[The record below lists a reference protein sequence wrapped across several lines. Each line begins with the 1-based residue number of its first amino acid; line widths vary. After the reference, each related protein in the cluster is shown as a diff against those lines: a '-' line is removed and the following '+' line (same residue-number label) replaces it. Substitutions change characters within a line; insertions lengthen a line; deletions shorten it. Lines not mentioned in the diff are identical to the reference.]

1 MKLTKNTLKAFVK
14 DLYVDPNFKW
24 LIDLKETFPN
34 AKPYLVGGKVRDLLL
49 GRESA
54 DYDFVISHVPSEELQ
69 KFLETKGGVNLV
81 GKSFGVFVFRPFGST
96 LDREIEIA
104 LPRTEHS
111 FNTGGYRDFEIQT
124 DPDLPIE
131 KDLSRRDFTINAM
144 AIDLDDAE
152 IIDPF
157 KGQVDLKDKMVR
169 AVRSA
174 DERFKEDYT
183 RMLRAVRFST
193 KLGFPIGPKTKK
205 ALIDHAAGIKEVP
218 AERVQEELNK
228 ILLSKNVEHGF
239 NILAQ
244 TGLLQY
250 ILPEIAEGIKVEQG
264 KAHIY
269 PVFDHLVKSAD
280 TASNREYGLP
290 VILGAL
296 FHDAGKPRT
305 KLGEGDNTSFYQHEY
320 VGEKMCRDA
329 LNRLKYPKDTIKKAT
344 HLVRNHMFY
353 YNVGEITDAGVRR
366 LIAKVGPDNIDDLIR
381 LRICDRLGMGR
392 PKAKPFKLVELERR
406 VKLLQTDPV
415 SVKMLAID
423 GNDIMGKLKIKP
435 SIRIKYL
442 QNALLNE
449 VLDDPGRN
457 TKDKMM
463 KRLVELNEK
472 SDDELKAMT
481 PDLEAVE
488 IVRKKEVLKDYKGVE

>member
-1 MKLTKNTLKAFVK
+1 MKLTKNTLKAFIK
-14 DLYVDPNFKW
+14 DLYADPNFKW
-24 LIDLKETFPN
+24 LVELKETFPK
-34 AKPYLVGGKVRDLLL
+34 ATPYLVGGMVRDLHL

-54 DYDFVISHVPSEELQ
+54 DYDFVIANVPSEELQ
-69 KFLETKGGVNLV
+69 KYLETKGGVNLV

-96 LDREIEIA
+96 LVRDIEIA

-124 DPDLPIE
+124 DPELPIE

-144 AIDLDDAE
+144 ALDLDTSE

-157 KGQVDLKDKMVR
+157 KGQEDLKSKIIK

-183 RMLRAVRFST
+183 RMMRAVRFST
-193 KLGFPIGPKTKK
+193 KLGFPIETKTLK
-205 ALIDHAAGIKEVP
+205 ALKEHAKGIKEVP

-228 ILLSKNVEHGF
+228 LLRSKNVEYGF
-239 NILAQ
+239 NILAK
-244 TGLLQY
+244 TGLLEN
-250 ILPEIAEGIKVEQG
+250 ILPEIAEGIGVEQG
-264 KAHIY
+264 KAHIFT
-269 PVFDHLVKSAD
+269 VFDHMIKAAD
-280 TASNREYGLP
+280 IASKREYDLP

-305 KLGEGDNTSFYQHEY
+305 KLGTGDNTSFYQHEY
-320 VGEKMCRDA
+320 VGEKMCKDA
-329 LNRLKYPKDTIKKAT
+329 LTRLKYPKDTIRKAA

-366 LIAKVGPDNIDDLIR
+366 LIAKVGPDDIDDLIR

-415 SVKMLAID
+415 SVKNLAID
-423 GNDIMGKLKIKP
+423 GNDIMETLKIKP

-449 VLDDPGRN
+449 VLDTPSKN
-457 TKDKMM
+457 TREEML
-463 KRLVELNEK
+463 KRLTELNEK
-472 SDDELKAMT
+472 TDEELKALA
-481 PDLEAVE
+481 PNLEEVE
-488 IVRKKEVLKDYKGVE
+488 TERKKEVLKGYKGVE